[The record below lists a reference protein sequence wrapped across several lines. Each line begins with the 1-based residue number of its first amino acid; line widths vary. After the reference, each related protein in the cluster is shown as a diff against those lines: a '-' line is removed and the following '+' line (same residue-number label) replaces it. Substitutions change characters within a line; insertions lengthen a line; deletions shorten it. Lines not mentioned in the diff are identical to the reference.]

1 MINFVVATHTESLPI
16 IKFYNLKQIKSDHM
30 FQVFRNVYSNIFL
43 IITGIGK
50 IRSASATM
58 YLYGVHTKLK
68 NQIWINIGI
77 CGHKNYSLGNGY
89 LVNKITDKSS
99 NQNFYPIQAFSHN
112 FFTSSCITC
121 DKPNINYCKSL
132 YDMESSGFFCTA
144 LKFSTSELI
153 HLFKII
159 SDNET
164 NKINIKEKPYISG
177 LIKDNL
183 NLIDT
188 LVKKLKMINKINYRK
203 TKCQNDE
210 IEKQYFYFCKN
221 FDFNKNEQCE
231 LKNVL
236 EDWNYLENF
245 ESPIK
250 YLKIKKIS
258 KEEILKRLRNKLK
271 HD

>member
-1 MINFVVATHTESLPI
+1 MINFVVATHTESLPL
-16 IKFYNLKQIKSDHM
+16 IKFYNLKQIKSDLM
-30 FQVFRNVYSNIFL
+30 FQVFKNVYSNIFL
-43 IITGIGK
+43 IISGIGK

-58 YLYGVHTKLK
+58 YLYSVHTKLK
-68 NQIWINIGI
+68 NQVWINVGI
-77 CGHKNYSLGNGY
+77 CGHKNYPVGNGY

-99 NQNFYPIQAFSHN
+99 NQNFYPIQAFSHD
-112 FFTSSCITC
+112 FFTSCCITC
-121 DKPNINYCKSL
+121 DKPDINYRKSL
-132 YDMESSGFFCTA
+132 HDMESSGFFCTA

-159 SDNET
+159 SDNRT

-203 TKCQNDE
+203 TKCQKDE
-210 IEKQYFYFCKN
+210 IEKQFFYFCKIFN
-221 FDFNKNEQCE
+221 FNKNEQCE
-231 LKNVL
+231 LKEIL
-236 EDWNYLENF
+236 EDWNYLRSF

-250 YLKIKKIS
+250 YFKVRKIA
-258 KEEILKRLRNKLK
+258 KEEILKSLRNKLK